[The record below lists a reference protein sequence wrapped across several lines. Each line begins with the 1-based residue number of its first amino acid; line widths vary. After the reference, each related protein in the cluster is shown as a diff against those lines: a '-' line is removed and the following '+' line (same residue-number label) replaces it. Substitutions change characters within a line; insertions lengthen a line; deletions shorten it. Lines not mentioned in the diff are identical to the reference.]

1 MFNLLRYFSVTSL
14 FSILAATVGLSF
26 LYREFALRDLS
37 RVGEEHNEVLAKF
50 ITNTIWPEL
59 APFFASAPSL
69 TADEIRSHAE
79 TTRLHERLRA
89 ITSDTTV
96 LKIKIYSLDGR
107 TVYSSEARQIGEDE
121 SRNGGFVAARSGKA
135 ATEITYRDKFS
146 AFEETVFD
154 RGVLASYML
163 VRPPGADRINA
174 VLEVYDDITPFL
186 KNIERTQRTVI
197 LGVLLVLGLLYGVLL
212 IIVRTLI
219 GSYS

>member
-14 FSILAATVGLSF
+14 CSILAATVGLSF

-107 TVYSSEARQIGEDE
+107 TMYSSEARQIGEDK
-121 SRNGGFVAARSGKA
+121 SRNGGFVAARSG
-135 ATEITYRDKFS
+135 
-146 AFEETVFD
+146 
-154 RGVLASYML
+154 
-163 VRPPGADRINA
+163 
-174 VLEVYDDITPFL
+174 
-186 KNIERTQRTVI
+186 
-197 LGVLLVLGLLYGVLL
+197 
-212 IIVRTLI
+212 
-219 GSYS
+219 